1 MISKWTWH
9 SSFDTKLWSTRPEV
23 AFWYWET
30 VLFCLHLC
38 FLVLVSYSLVIKWLM
53 VQNKWINKKMFAK
66 LNVLFFI
73 FFYIYRFF
81 SRIRIFERLSIK
93 ETFRTFYCSWINFHK
108 GFTPA
113 DNYICSKLT
122 IETLEQGVK
131 YVQS

>member
-1 MISKWTWH
+1 MNMT
-9 SSFDTKLWSTRPEV
+9 FFLWYKIMKHTPWGCFLILRNC
-23 AFWYWET
+23 

-93 ETFRTFYCSWINFHK
+93 ETFRTLYCSWINFHK